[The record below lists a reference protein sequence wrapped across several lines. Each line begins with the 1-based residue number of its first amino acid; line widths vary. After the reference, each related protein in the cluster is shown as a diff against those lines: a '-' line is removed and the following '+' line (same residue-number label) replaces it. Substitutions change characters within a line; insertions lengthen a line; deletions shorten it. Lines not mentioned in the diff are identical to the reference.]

1 MSIWLQT
8 MLWAMKKENMSEIK
22 GGIKFGHAICLF
34 PLRTGGK
41 ASILTKKKDLDLGIS
56 NDKGC

>member
-41 ASILTKKKDLDLGIS
+41 ASILTKKKI
-56 NDKGC
+56 